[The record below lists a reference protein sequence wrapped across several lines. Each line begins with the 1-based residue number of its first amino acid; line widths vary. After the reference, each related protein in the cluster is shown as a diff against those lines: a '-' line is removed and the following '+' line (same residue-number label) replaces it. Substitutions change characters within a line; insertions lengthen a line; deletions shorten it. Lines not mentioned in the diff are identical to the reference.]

1 MLRQESRVKLRRDS
15 ALSASTRA
23 RSDTSKEDV
32 TSMMSLDTKSRE
44 SLKDKTFLLDK
55 PETNNRGADIPKILV
70 HKTFSREE
78 TMESNIS
85 DAAQAEEPR

>member
-15 ALSASTRA
+15 AISSTTRG

-55 PETNNRGADIPKILV
+55 PDSVSRVADIPKILV

-85 DAAQAEEPR
+85 DAAQNEEHN

>member
-1 MLRQESRVKLRRDS
+1 VKLRRDS
-15 ALSASTRA
+15 AVSSTTRG

-32 TSMMSLDTKSRE
+32 TSMMSLDNNKSRE
-44 SLKDKTFLLDK
+44 SLKDKTHLLEK
-55 PETNNRGADIPKILV
+55 PEAVSRGTDIPKILV

-85 DAAQAEEPR
+85 DAAPSEEHQQ

>member
-15 ALSASTRA
+15 AISSTTRG

-55 PETNNRGADIPKILV
+55 PDSVSRGIDIPKILV

-85 DAAQAEEPR
+85 DAAHNEEHN

>member
-15 ALSASTRA
+15 AISASTRA

-32 TSMMSLDTKSRE
+32 TSMMSLDNKSRE

-55 PETNNRGADIPKILV
+55 PETVSRGADIPKILV

-78 TMESNIS
+78 TMESNLS
-85 DAAQAEEPR
+85 DAAQIEEAC